1 MRAVMRFIH
10 VVLVAIAIACTS
22 CQRATGKPTVRLE
35 VVAVDDTTDPFGKDL
50 PANLPRG
57 LTIESE
63 TVRSAPGPEAE
74 VRRVRYASLV
84 DAAGETIDA
93 AITRVDPWLRGLP
106 LPPGARFAWRKMPSR
121 IRVFQA
127 RAFILTADAVV
138 TSDDIVEAKCDTST
152 PEPSVMVTLSKPGQ
166 ARFAKATLEW
176 TGRRLATLVDGKVLG
191 AYVVIS
197 EVTGGQ
203 MMVLPNAANPDE
215 KADAADTLARQLGGR

>member
-22 CQRATGKPTVRLE
+22 CRRATGKPTVRLE

-84 DAAGETIDA
+84 DAADHLSDRCE
-93 AITRVDPWLRGLP
+93 LRAKGIASISEP
-106 LPPGARFAWRKMPSR
+106 
-121 IRVFQA
+121 
-127 RAFILTADAVV
+127 
-138 TSDDIVEAKCDTST
+138 AKC
-152 PEPSVMVTLSKPGQ
+152 
-166 ARFAKATLEW
+166 ARTF
-176 TGRRLATLVDGKVLG
+176 GRRSPLCPVA
-191 AYVVIS
+191 
-197 EVTGGQ
+197 
-203 MMVLPNAANPDE
+203 PDH
-215 KADAADTLARQLGGR
+215 DRSDPYS